1 MWYYRID
8 KRKIVAVVALVC
20 LVMAALGTFLHVNA
34 VPDEV
39 IQISLNGDS
48 VVCLTLGQEFTDPG
62 AVALLGEAD
71 AQQRI
76 PVEGS
81 GLVDTLQLGD
91 YYIKYKFTYNDQ
103 VVTAYRCVRV
113 EDKVAPKI
121 ELVADEHVFTLPGQ
135 PYAEEGYT
143 ATDDVDG
150 DITHLVRRS
159 ERDGRVIYAVSDS
172 AGNQSVVERKIRYID
187 QVAPTITIEG
197 DYLVSITAGQA
208 YQEPGYVANDNL
220 EGDISADVTVLGNMD
235 TQTPGVYILNYHVK
249 DGYGNLG
256 TAERI
261 VRVQPEEGLG
271 SSQPNGKIIY
281 LTFDDG
287 PSAHTDRL
295 LDVLARYN
303 VKATFFVVDTGK
315 IGTVERIAKEGHTV
329 AVHSVS
335 HSYRKI
341 YANEEAFF
349 NDVYSMQAVIEKYT
363 GQKPMMLRFPGG
375 SSNTVSRRYNKGIM
389 TRLTQQVKEQG
400 FRYFDWNVDSKDAGG
415 AKTSEEVLNNV
426 INGIGDKSVSVVL
439 QHDLYGFSVDAVE
452 GIITWGLENGYTFA
466 PLTEDSPTCEHD
478 PNN

>member
-1 MWYYRID
+1 MWYYRIN
-8 KRKIVAVVALVC
+8 KWRMVAVIALVC
-20 LVMAALGTFLHVNA
+20 LVATALVTFLHVNA

-48 VVCLTLGQEFTDPG
+48 VICLALGQEFTDPG
-62 AVALLGEAD
+62 AVALLGKED
-71 AQQRI
+71 IQQI
-76 PVEGS
+76 PVIGV
-81 GLVDTLQLGD
+81 GTVNTDQLGD
-91 YYIKYKFTYNDQ
+91 YYIKYKFGYNEQ
-103 VVTAYRCVRV
+103 VVTTYRCIRV
-113 EDKVAPKI
+113 ADMTAPSI
-121 ELVADEHVFTLPGQ
+121 QLVADEQYYTMPGQ
-135 PYAEEGYT
+135 PYVEEGFT

-150 DITHLVRRS
+150 DITHRVHRS
-159 ERDGRVIYAVSDS
+159 EHDGKVTYAVSDLS
-172 AGNQSVVERKIRYID
+172 GNRTVIERKIRYKD
-187 QVAPTITIEG
+187 EVAPTITIQG
-197 DYLVSITAGQA
+197 DYLVSLTAGQA
-208 YQEPGYVANDNL
+208 YQEPGYVAKDNL
-220 EGDISADVTVLGNMD
+220 EGDITADVTVVGSVD
-235 TQTPGVYILNYHVK
+235 TKTAGVYILKYQVK

-261 VRVQPEEGLG
+261 VRVIPQEGLG
-271 SSQPNGKIIY
+271 AVQPNGKIIY

-295 LDVLARYN
+295 LDILAQYN
-303 VKATFFVVDTGK
+303 VKATFFVVKTGM

-329 AVHSVS
+329 AIHSVS

-349 NDVYSMQAVIEKYT
+349 NDVYSMQSVIEKHT

-400 FRYFDWNVDSKDAGG
+400 FRYFDWNVDSMDAGG
-415 AKTSEEVLNNV
+415 AKTAEEVLNNV
-426 INGIGDKSVSVVL
+426 INGIGEKSVSVVL

-452 GIITWGLENGYTFA
+452 QIITWGLENGYTFA
-466 PLTEDSPTCEHD
+466 PLTMDSPACEHD